1 MSEPGA
7 RPLSDA
13 LRRWLEPTGL
23 KRILFFVA
31 ADLVVVALA
40 MVAAFELRFDG
51 RIPQRYWHSIPIYI
65 LLAIGPIVFANSM
78 FRLYNITWRFVGARD
93 VVNVCTA
100 TFVGTAVWGLA
111 TFLLQDTMR
120 GTNAEYAPLP
130 RSILALFFVLTL
142 VGVGGVRMLK
152 RLLLVSGSRGRKD
165 EKRLLVVGGAR
176 TGERLIY
183 EMLND
188 RVQGYRVVGVID
200 DDPNKAGTYLHGVRV
215 LGGREILAS
224 TIRDE
229 HIDEVLVAMPGAAG
243 AVVRQVVVAARTAGA
258 PVIRI
263 LPSMTDVLQGR
274 IGLSNVR
281 EVQVEDLL
289 NRAPVW
295 LDMVPV
301 TDFLFGRTVLV
312 TGAAGSIG
320 SELARQIATFS
331 PGRMVVLDQNESNL
345 FALELELRRLA
356 PVLRVFAE
364 IADVRDRE
372 RMRQVFATYRP
383 QAVFHA
389 AAYKHV
395 PMMEAHPQE
404 AVLTNVLG
412 TKVIAEAASEA
423 GAESFVLIST
433 DKAVNPSSVMGATK
447 RAAEMVVRRL
457 NETSATRFVAVRF
470 GNVLGSRGSVVPI
483 LEDQIRRGGPIT
495 VTHPDMERYFMTVP
509 ESVRLILKAASLG
522 TGGEVFVLDMGEPV
536 RIVDLAEALIRLS
549 GFEPDVDVPIQFSG
563 IRPGEKLREEILM
576 AEEGIDSTKVEQ
588 IHRARLGIEPDPAAL
603 EQAVS
608 HLEEAALQG
617 DPARIRALL
626 QDLVVTYRPGPGGE
640 SDEMFAGFLEV
651 APADVAGGIGQ
662 MGPEMPR

>member
-1 MSEPGA
+1 
-7 RPLSDA
+7 
-13 LRRWLEPTGL
+13 
-23 KRILFFVA
+23 
-31 ADLVVVALA
+31 
-40 MVAAFELRFDG
+40 
-51 RIPQRYWHSIPIYI
+51 
-65 LLAIGPIVFANSM
+65 
-78 FRLYNITWRFVGARD
+78 
-93 VVNVCTA
+93 
-100 TFVGTAVWGLA
+100 
-111 TFLLQDTMR
+111 
-120 GTNAEYAPLP
+120 
-130 RSILALFFVLTL
+130 
-142 VGVGGVRMLK
+142 
-152 RLLLVSGSRGRKD
+152 
-165 EKRLLVVGGAR
+165 
-176 TGERLIY
+176 
-183 EMLND
+183 
-188 RVQGYRVVGVID
+188 
-200 DDPNKAGTYLHGVRV
+200 
-215 LGGREILAS
+215 
-224 TIRDE
+224 
-229 HIDEVLVAMPGAAG
+229 MPGAAG

-289 NRAPVW
+289 NRAPVR
-295 LDMVPV
+295 LDMKPV

-356 PVLRVFAE
+356 PVLRMFAE

-412 TKVIAEAASEA
+412 TKVIAEVASEA

-588 IHRARLGIEPDPAAL
+588 IYRARLGIEPDPAAL

-608 HLEEAALQG
+608 HLKEAALQG

-626 QDLVVTYRPGPGGE
+626 QDLVVTYHPGPGGE

-651 APADVAGGIGQ
+651 APADVAGRV
-662 MGPEMPR
+662 GPETPV

>member
-1 MSEPGA
+1 M
-7 RPLSDA
+7 
-13 LRRWLEPTGL
+13 RRWLEPTGL

-31 ADLVVVALA
+31 ADLVVVTVA
-40 MVAAFELRFDG
+40 MLLAFELRFDG
-51 RIPQRYWHSIPIYI
+51 RIPQRYWHSLPIYI
-65 LLAIGPIVFANSM
+65 LLAVGPIVFSNSV
-78 FRLYNITWRFVGARD
+78 FRLYNITWRFVGASD
-93 VVNVCTA
+93 VVNVCAA
-100 TFVGTAVWGLA
+100 TFVGTAAWGLA
-111 TFLLQDTMR
+111 TFLLQPTME
-120 GTNAEYAPLP
+120 GTNAAYAPLP
-130 RSILALFFVLTL
+130 RSILGLFFVLTL
-142 VGVGGVRMLK
+142 VGVGGVRMMK
-152 RLLLVSGSRGRKD
+152 RLLQVSTSRGRTD

-188 RVQGYRVVGVID
+188 HVQGYRVVGVID

-215 LGGREILAS
+215 LGGREILAR
-224 TIRDE
+224 TIRE
-229 HIDEVLVAMPGAAG
+229 ERIDEVLVAMPGAAG

-289 NRAPVW
+289 NRAPVK
-295 LDMVPV
+295 LDMGPV

-320 SELARQIATFS
+320 SELARQIAAFS

-345 FALELELRRLA
+345 FALELELHRQA
-356 PVLRVFAE
+356 PGLRVFAE

-372 RMRQVFATYRP
+372 RMRQVFTTYRP
-383 QAVFHA
+383 QSVFHA

-412 TKVIAEAASEA
+412 TKIMAEVASEA

-433 DKAVNPSSVMGATK
+433 DKAVNPTSVMGATK

-509 ESVRLILKAASLG
+509 ESVRLILKAASFG
-522 TGGEVFVLDMGEPV
+522 TGGEVFVLDMGDPV
-536 RIVDLAEALIRLS
+536 RIVDLAEALIRMS
-549 GFEPDVDVPIQFSG
+549 GFEPDVDVPIQFTG
-563 IRPGEKLREEILM
+563 IRPGEKLREEILL

-588 IHRARLGIEPDPAAL
+588 IHRARLGTEPDPTALEHAVVHLNDAAL
-603 EQAVS
+603 E
-608 HLEEAALQG
+608 G

-626 QDLVVTYRPGPGGE
+626 QDLVVTYHPGPTGE
-640 SDEMFAGFLEV
+640 SDEMFAVFLEP
-651 APADVAGGIGQ
+651 APADAAGRV
-662 MGPEMPR
+662 GPETHI

>member
-1 MSEPGA
+1 VNET
-7 RPLSDA
+7 L
-13 LRRWLEPTGL
+13 LRWLAPTGL

-31 ADLVVVALA
+31 ADLVVVAVA
-40 MVAAFELRFDG
+40 MLIAFELRFDG
-51 RIPQRYWHSIPIYI
+51 RIPQRYWHSLPIYI
-65 LLAIGPIVFANSM
+65 LLAIGPIVFSNSM

-130 RSILALFFVLTL
+130 RSILALFFVLAL

-152 RLLLVSGSRGRKD
+152 RLLQVSASRGRTD

-188 RVQGYRVVGVID
+188 RVRGYRVVGVID
-200 DDPNKAGTYLHGVRV
+200 DDPNKAGTYLHGIRI
-215 LGGREILAS
+215 LGGRDILER

-229 HIDEVLVAMPGAAG
+229 RIDEVLVAMPGAPG
-243 AVVRQVVVAARTAGA
+243 AVVRQVVVSARSAGA

-281 EVQVEDLL
+281 DVQVEDLL
-289 NRAPVW
+289 NRAPVK
-295 LDMVPV
+295 LDMGPV
-301 TDFLFGRTVLV
+301 SDFLFGRTVLV

-320 SELARQIATFS
+320 SELARQIASFA

-356 PVLRVFAE
+356 PGLPAFAE

-372 RMRQVFATYRP
+372 RMRQIFRTYRP

-412 TKVIAEAASEA
+412 TTIVAEVASEA

-433 DKAVNPSSVMGATK
+433 DKAVNPTSVMGATK

-495 VTHPDMERYFMTVP
+495 VTHPDMQRYFMTVP
-509 ESVRLILKAASLG
+509 ESVRLILKAASFG
-522 TGGEVFVLDMGEPV
+522 TGGEVLVLDMGEPV

-549 GFEPDVDVPIQFSG
+549 GFEPDVDVPIQFTG

-576 AEEGIDSTKVEQ
+576 AEEGTDSTKVEQ
-588 IHRARLGIEPDPAAL
+588 IYRARLGTEPDPAAL
-603 EQAVS
+603 EHAVALL
-608 HLEEAALQG
+608 HEAALQG

-626 QDLVVTYRPGPGGE
+626 QDLVSTYHPGPGGE
-640 SDEMFAGFLEV
+640 SDEMFAEFLEV
-651 APADVAGGIGQ
+651 APAGARVRSERRRGAEGRAGRESPG
-662 MGPEMPR
+662 

>member
-1 MSEPGA
+1 MNATVRG
-7 RPLSDA
+7 
-13 LRRWLEPTGL
+13 WLAPTGP

-31 ADLVVVALA
+31 ADIVVVVAA
-40 MVAAFELRFDG
+40 MVIAFELRFDG
-51 RIPQRYWHSIPIYI
+51 RVPERYWQSVPIYI
-65 LLAIGPIVFANSM
+65 LLAVGPIVFTNSM

-100 TFVGTAVWGLA
+100 TFVGTSVWGLL
-111 TFLLQDTMR
+111 TFVLHDTLA
-120 GTNAEYAPLP
+120 GTNAEFAPLP
-130 RSILALFFVLTL
+130 RSILILFFVLTL
-142 VGVGGVRMLK
+142 IGVGGVRMMK
-152 RLLLVSGSRGRKD
+152 RLLQVWTTHGRPD

-188 RVQGYRVVGVID
+188 RVRGYRVVGVID
-200 DDPNKAGTYLHGVRV
+200 DDPNKAGTFLHGIRV
-215 LGGREILAS
+215 LGGRELLS
-224 TIRDE
+224 RTIEEE

-274 IGLSNVR
+274 IGLANVR
-281 EVQVEDLL
+281 DVQVEDLL
-289 NRAPVW
+289 NRAPVDI
-295 LDMVPV
+295 DMRPV
-301 TDFLFGRTVLV
+301 SEFLFGRTVLV

-320 SELARQIATFS
+320 SELARQIASFS
-331 PGRMVVLDQNESNL
+331 PGRLVVLDQNESNL

-356 PVLRVFAE
+356 PVVPVFAE
-364 IADVRDRE
+364 IADVRDRD
-372 RMRQVFATYRP
+372 RMRQICRTYRP

-404 AVLTNVLG
+404 AVLTNVVG
-412 TKVIAEAASEA
+412 TRVAAEVAAECGAEA
-423 GAESFVLIST
+423 FVLIST

-457 NETSATRFVAVRF
+457 NETSATRFLAVRF

-483 LEDQIRRGGPIT
+483 LEDQIREGGPIT

-522 TGGEVFVLDMGEPV
+522 FGGEVFVLDMGEPV

-549 GFEPDVDVPIQFSG
+549 GFEPDVDVPIQFTG

-576 AEEGIDSTKVEQ
+576 AEEGTDHTRVDQ
-588 IHRARLGIEPDPAAL
+588 IYMARLGIEPDPSAL
-603 EQAVS
+603 ERAVGQ
-608 HLEEAALQG
+608 LAEAAVHG
-617 DPARIRALL
+617 DQARIRVLL
-626 QDLVVTYRPGPGGE
+626 QDLLVTYWPGPGGQSE
-640 SDEMFAGFLEV
+640 EMFAHFLEP
-651 APADVAGGIGQ
+651 APVGSGQ
-662 MGPEMPR
+662 VGPETQT

>member
-1 MSEPGA
+1 MNA
-7 RPLSDA
+7 T

-31 ADLVVVALA
+31 ADLLVVAVA
-40 MVAAFELRFDG
+40 MLIAFELRFDG
-51 RIPQRYWHSIPIYI
+51 RIPQRYWHSVPIYI
-65 LLAIGPIVFANSM
+65 LLAIGPIVFSNSM

-93 VVNVCTA
+93 VVNVCAA

-111 TFLLQDTMR
+111 TFLLQPTME

-130 RSILALFFVLTL
+130 RSILGLFFVLTL
-142 VGVGGVRMLK
+142 VGVGGVRMMK
-152 RLLLVSGSRGRKD
+152 RLLQVSTSRDRTD

-215 LGGREILAS
+215 LGGRDILAR

-229 HIDEVLVAMPGAAG
+229 RIDEVLVAMPGAAG
-243 AVVRQVVVAARTAGA
+243 AVVRQVVVAARSAGA

-289 NRAPVW
+289 NRAPVK
-295 LDMVPV
+295 LDMGPV

-345 FALELELRRLA
+345 FALELELRRQA
-356 PVLRVFAE
+356 PGLRVFAE

-372 RMRQVFATYRP
+372 RMRQVFTTYRP
-383 QAVFHA
+383 QSVFHA

-412 TKVIAEAASEA
+412 TKIMAEVASEA

-433 DKAVNPSSVMGATK
+433 DKAVNPTSVMGATK

-509 ESVRLILKAASLG
+509 ESVRLILKAASFG
-522 TGGEVFVLDMGEPV
+522 TGGEVFVLDMGDPV

-549 GFEPDVDVPIQFSG
+549 GFEPDVDVPIQFTG
-563 IRPGEKLREEILM
+563 IRPGEKLREEILL

-588 IHRARLGIEPDPAAL
+588 IHRARLGIEPDPSAL
-603 EQAVS
+603 EHAVV
-608 HLEEAALQG
+608 HLNEAALQG

-626 QDLVVTYRPGPGGE
+626 QDLVVTYHPGPTGE
-640 SDEMFAGFLEV
+640 SDEMFAEFLEV
-651 APADVAGGIGQ
+651 APADVAG
-662 MGPEMPR
+662 PEMRR

>member
-1 MSEPGA
+1 M
-7 RPLSDA
+7 
-13 LRRWLEPTGL
+13 RRWLEPTGL

-31 ADLVVVALA
+31 ADLVVVTVA
-40 MVAAFELRFDG
+40 MLLAFELRFDG
-51 RIPQRYWHSIPIYI
+51 RIPQRYWHSLPVYI
-65 LLAIGPIVFANSM
+65 LLAIGPIVFSNSM

-93 VVNVCTA
+93 VVNVCAA

-111 TFLLQDTMR
+111 TFLLQPTME
-120 GTNAEYAPLP
+120 GTNAAYAPLP
-130 RSILALFFVLTL
+130 RSILGLFFVLTL
-142 VGVGGVRMLK
+142 VGVGGVRMMK
-152 RLLLVSGSRGRKD
+152 RLLQVSTSRGRTD

-215 LGGREILAS
+215 LGSREILAR

-229 HIDEVLVAMPGAAG
+229 RIDEVLVAMPGAAG

-289 NRAPVW
+289 NRAPVK
-295 LDMVPV
+295 LDMGPV

-345 FALELELRRLA
+345 FALELELRRQA
-356 PVLRVFAE
+356 PGLRVFAE

-383 QAVFHA
+383 QSVFHA

-412 TKVIAEAASEA
+412 TKIMAEVASEA

-433 DKAVNPSSVMGATK
+433 DKAVNPTSVMGATK

-509 ESVRLILKAASLG
+509 ESVRLILKAASFG
-522 TGGEVFVLDMGEPV
+522 TGGEVFVLDMGDPV

-549 GFEPDVDVPIQFSG
+549 GFEPDVDVPIQFTG
-563 IRPGEKLREEILM
+563 IRPGEKLREEILL
-576 AEEGIDSTKVEQ
+576 AEEGIDATKVEQ
-588 IHRARLGIEPDPAAL
+588 IHRARLGTEPDPSAL
-603 EQAVS
+603 EHAVV
-608 HLEEAALQG
+608 HLNEAALQG

-626 QDLVVTYRPGPGGE
+626 QDLVVTYHPGPTGE
-640 SDEMFAGFLEV
+640 SDEMFAEFLEV
-651 APADVAGGIGQ
+651 APADVVH
-662 MGPEMPR
+662 PETRR